1 LRVVVFVVAGGGPAP
16 TPTAAHLVA
25 TGLIGKVEV
34 SKLHPN
40 RGVDPDDR

>member
-1 LRVVVFVVAGGGPAP
+1 VGPRPHPGGSVSVV
-16 TPTAAHLVA
+16 

-34 SKLHPN
+34 SKPHPN